1 MRGSSI
7 ILALGLA
14 TFGLAACGVDP
25 QGAGGEGAPA
35 TSESSSGSLPPYL
48 DLVGRAKD
56 NTAFRGTRRF
66 RLVQGQSVMEVLEDV
81 GADGTGRFAIEL
93 LDAVSLLPDADPISF
108 PLVHENAARFQWQM
122 RDFRLW
128 SLQKACAN
136 YSINLLPTPPP
147 VAGIPCERVEFVR
160 FVGANG
166 SPGHFEAD
174 IDPTTGF
181 VLAWREF
188 DEFQQPIVE
197 SVFETFVYGG
207 DVSNLNLRERS
218 FAAQTLDLNSALS
231 AQVGAEV
238 FVPDVFPTG
247 YELIGGELLTIP
259 NLPSLSSSSI
269 LQSGSWVRLMASD
282 GLQTLSFAHAVSPSI
297 ASTAPG
303 DLRVV
308 SLGNWEVGFGEFAG
322 TRFVVAGRVKV
333 DALASVVQSAF

>member
-1 MRGSSI
+1 VTGRRTV
-7 ILALGLA
+7 LALGLA
-14 TFGLAACGVDP
+14 TLGLVACGVDP
-25 QGAGGEGAPA
+25 QGAGGADLPA
-35 TSESSSGSLPPYL
+35 TSESSSGSLPPFL
-48 DLVGRAKD
+48 DLVGRSKD
-56 NTAFRGTRRF
+56 TTAFRGTRRF

-93 LDAVSLLPDADPISF
+93 LDAVSLLPDANPISF

-128 SLQKACAN
+128 SLQQACAN
-136 YSINLLPTPPP
+136 YSINLLPTSPI
-147 VAGIPCERVEFVR
+147 VAGINCERVEFIR
-160 FVGANG
+160 FASSTG

-188 DEFQQPIVE
+188 DGFQQPIVE
-197 SVFETFVYGG
+197 SVFETFAYGG
-207 DVSNLNLRERS
+207 DVSDLNLRERS

-238 FVPDVFPTG
+238 FVPDVFPSG
-247 YELIGGELLTIP
+247 YELVGGELLTIP
-259 NLPSLSSSSI
+259 NLPSLSTSSI
-269 LQSGSWVRLMASD
+269 LQPGSWVRLMASD
-282 GLQTLSFAHAVSPSI
+282 GIQTLSFAHAVSSSV
-297 ASTAPG
+297 ASTSPG

-308 SLGNWEVGFGEFAG
+308 SLGDWEVGFGEFAG

-333 DALASVVQSAF
+333 DSLASVVQSAF